1 MLTWMTNSQPWEA
14 LPAELAEALE
24 PELPAIADEI
34 LRAISQEVP
43 EYARPFEGAFGHG
56 VRTGVT
62 QALQRF
68 LALMREPGEPDP
80 AQSRVYIALGRQ
92 ELRAGRTLDA
102 LQSAYRVGARVAW
115 RRIADV
121 SADAGFDHDVI
132 TRLAEAIFAYIDELS
147 AESVE
152 GYARAQS
159 ELAGERERLQNALV
173 AALLRAA
180 PAPEVAALAE
190 QLSWTVPRAAAAL
203 ACRAHDAPGLA
214 GRLGP
219 EVVATVVEG
228 AGCLVVP
235 DATGPGRAAAIRAAA
250 GERPA
255 ALGPE
260 LPLARL
266 PESWRLAA
274 ATLGLRGDA
283 RGVASADEHLSEL
296 LVAEGAL
303 VVERIARRR
312 LAAFEELTP
321 KARERMLATAL
332 AFVQQQGNAA
342 GMARA
347 LHIHP
352 QTARYRINGLRK
364 LLGDQLDDPD
374 ARFELEAAL
383 RSGAV
388 G

>member
-1 MLTWMTNSQPWEA
+1 MTNSQPWDA
-14 LPAELAEALE
+14 LPARVADVLE
-24 PELPAIADEI
+24 PELPAISDAI

-43 EYARPFEGAFGHG
+43 EYARPFEGAFGRA

-62 QALQRF
+62 QALRRF
-68 LALMREPGEPDP
+68 LALVREPGGADP

-115 RRIADV
+115 RRIADI
-121 SADAGFDHDVI
+121 SAEAGFDHEVT
-132 TRLAEAIFAYIDELS
+132 TRLAEAMFAYIDELS

-159 ELAGERERLQNALV
+159 ELAGERERLRNALV

-180 PAPEVAALAE
+180 PGPEVDALAE
-190 QLSWTVPRAAAAL
+190 QLRWPVPRAAAAL
-203 ACRAHDAPGLA
+203 ACLAHDTPGIA
-214 GRLGP
+214 RRLGP
-219 EVVATVVEG
+219 EVVAAVVDG
-228 AGCLVVP
+228 TGCLVVP
-235 DATGPGRAAAIRAAA
+235 DATGPGRAAAVRAAA
-250 GERPA
+250 GERAA

-260 LPLARL
+260 LALERL
-266 PESWRLAA
+266 PDSWRLAT
-274 ATLGLRGDA
+274 ATLALRDDA
-283 RGVASADEHLSEL
+283 PGVAAADDHLAEL
-296 LVAEGAL
+296 LVREGA
-303 VVERIARRR
+303 VIVERIARRR
-312 LAAFEELTP
+312 LAAFDDLTP

-332 AFVQQQGNAA
+332 AYVRQQGNAA

-364 LLGDQLDDPD
+364 LLGDALDDPD

-383 RSGAV
+383 RSVTLESEG
-388 G
+388 